1 MDWISNMLGF
11 VPVAAFDTFAKGAA
25 QMAFFKVIFEFLDN
39 EIAVFRDDMLGKSLS
54 WVTAVAFV
62 LMALW
67 IFIQGYRIAT
77 GRSRESMML
86 LVMNSM
92 RSLFI
97 VTVAASMAL
106 GTSDL
111 YEMFTDKTPREINY
125 LVTGEYTNPTESID
139 RSLDFMQVAM
149 VGIDAIADENPNN
162 KDDKDRALWLT
173 GIGVAGPS
181 VVGGAILLLYKIALA
196 LFVGLAPIFILSLLF
211 EQTKQL
217 FSRWL
222 YYGIGTMF
230 SLAVMSFMTSVAF
243 KMVGAVAAAFA
254 AQYVVAMNSGG
265 APAEGISSMAMQ
277 QGGLGLIL
285 TLLLVTVPPMAAQ
298 FFQGTMG
305 SFSAYSQFGVTGRPP
320 SDYGRPPQL
329 GGYVQPSTN
338 SEAARSPARN
348 GERPDALSIR
358 AWPSGAPSLA
368 SAERD
373 TIRKTRSPE

>member
-1 MDWISNMLGF
+1 M
-11 VPVAAFDTFAKGAA
+11 AAFDTFAKGAA
-25 QMAFFKVIFEFLDN
+25 QMAFFKLVFAFLDN
-39 EIAVFRDDMLGKSLS
+39 EIAVFRDDMLGKSLA

-86 LVMNSM
+86 LVTTSM

-125 LVTGEYTNPTESID
+125 LVTGKYENPTESID
-139 RSLDFMQVAM
+139 RSLDFMQIAM

-162 KDDKDRALWLT
+162 KEDKDRALWLT
-173 GIGVAGPS
+173 GIGIAGPS

-196 LFVGLAPIFILSLLF
+196 MFVGLAPLFILSLLF

-254 AQYVVAMNSGG
+254 AQYIAAMNAGG

-277 QGGLGLIL
+277 QGGLGMIL

-305 SFSAYSQFGVTGRPP
+305 SFSAYSQFGVTGRPA
-320 SDYGRPPQL
+320 SEYARAAQMG
-329 GGYVQPSTN
+329 GGYTT
-338 SEAARSPARN
+338 
-348 GERPDALSIR
+348 
-358 AWPSGAPSLA
+358 PSLDPRVMGMPGGGSMSAAVAPPTYGVNPVPA
-368 SAERD
+368 SSMAGRD
-373 TIRKTRSPE
+373 TIKRPTPGSPSPSES